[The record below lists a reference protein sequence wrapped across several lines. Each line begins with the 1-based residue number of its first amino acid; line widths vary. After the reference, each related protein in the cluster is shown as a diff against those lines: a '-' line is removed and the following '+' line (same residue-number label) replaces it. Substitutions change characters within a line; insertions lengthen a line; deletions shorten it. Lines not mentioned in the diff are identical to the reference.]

1 MEEKL
6 VYELKE
12 WMNAVE
18 DIGKEGMRIGD
29 AEKDIQRRKLSYCIA
44 REILVQ
50 CGQIQE
56 TAEELLKSMREVG
69 NFIETQ
75 EDDPQKVKTLRR

>member
-29 AEKDIQRRKLSYCIA
+29 AENDIQRRKLSYCIA

-56 TAEELLKSMREVG
+56 TAEELLRSMREVG
-69 NFIETQ
+69 SYMEAQGDN
-75 EDDPQKVKTLRR
+75 PQKVKTLRR